1 MKNLF
6 KYTFVALA
14 GLMGM
19 VFSACTNDYTYDP
32 ATVSGNQVYF
42 SDQLPAVHDITVKA
56 SSFDVEVLR
65 VDTKDAITVPLTVT
79 KPDNSIFTIP
89 NSVSFAPGEASAKLS
104 ISYDPANVV
113 YGNYEDIT
121 LSIADANMAT
131 IYGLSSYSFKAGATA
146 WVDYGTAFY
155 REDLITT
162 FFGVDN
168 IVYEVPIQKNVVEE
182 GYYRLVNPYGKPY
195 PYNDPGDYDDKTD
208 SYLTIN
214 ATDPDWVY
222 VEESPTTTNWG
233 YGIFSMTSY
242 VQNFLNNGYTLDFI
256 KSNAPQLFGKLK
268 DGVIT
273 MPATSMLLSMAAYNN
288 GAWYDSNGSGLFAV
302 ALPGHVIADYSLE
315 WVYKGRFTDLAEN
328 DFVRGEFTF
337 GEDVESVKY
346 VIVPAGTDVDEII
359 AGIKDGS
366 IEATEVTA
374 SGDSEIPFNEETGNY
389 MVVAVI
395 YAGGEPVSEEVFEFK
410 FKSSKDNTEV
420 FEDVA
425 GGILTLGVKDVSAMF
440 SQSGKAWGLFPEKV
454 GASSPIVGEAVL
466 SQSTSDP
473 THFKLSPFWMDSA
486 PLEFYYNAD
495 ENRIS
500 VEGVETGISSPDGGI
515 MVTDIETFFNAD
527 LTRYGVHSGYDAE
540 NATYNFYLFYHV
552 GESMYAGELET
563 FEVTATAA
571 KAINKAMSK
580 ARQKAR
586 ENNQWSVKKNTT
598 YKPYRG
604 KIAKCLKRVKN
615 APAKTR
621 I

>member
-32 ATVSGNQVYF
+32 ATVSGSQVYF
-42 SDQLPAVHDITVKA
+42 SDQLPAIHEISTKA
-56 SSFDVEVLR
+56 SSFEVEVLR
-65 VDTKDAITVPLTVT
+65 VDTKDAISVPLTVT

-89 NSVSFAPGEASAKLS
+89 SSVSFAAGQASAKIS
-104 ISYDPANVV
+104 IGYDPANVE

-121 LSIADANMAT
+121 LSIADANLAT

-146 WVDYGTAFY
+146 WVDYGTALY

-182 GYYRLVNPYGKPY
+182 GYYRLVNPYGKY
-195 PYNDPGDYDDKTD
+195 YKYNDPGDFDETTD

-222 VEESPTTTNWG
+222 VEESPTTTNWS
-233 YGIFSMTSY
+233 YGVFSMTSY
-242 VQNFLNNGYTLDFI
+242 VQYYLNNGYTLDFI

-288 GAWYDSNGSGLFAV
+288 GTWYDANGSGLFAV
-302 ALPGHVIADYSLE
+302 ALPGHVIADYSLVCE
-315 WVYKGRFTDLAEN
+315 YAGRFTDIADN
-328 DFVRGEFTF
+328 DYVRNTFTF

-395 YAGGEPVSEEVFEFK
+395 YAGGEPVGEQARTIQR
-410 FKSSKDNTEV
+410 SSRMWQQ
-420 FEDVA
+420 
-425 GGILTLGVKDVSAMF
+425 VSC
-440 SQSGKAWGLFPEKV
+440 
-454 GASSPIVGEAVL
+454 
-466 SQSTSDP
+466 
-473 THFKLSPFWMDSA
+473 
-486 PLEFYYNAD
+486 
-495 ENRIS
+495 R
-500 VEGVETGISSPDGGI
+500 
-515 MVTDIETFFNAD
+515 
-527 LTRYGVHSGYDAE
+527 
-540 NATYNFYLFYHV
+540 
-552 GESMYAGELET
+552 
-563 FEVTATAA
+563 
-571 KAINKAMSK
+571 
-580 ARQKAR
+580 
-586 ENNQWSVKKNTT
+586 
-598 YKPYRG
+598 
-604 KIAKCLKRVKN
+604 
-615 APAKTR
+615 
-621 I
+621 

>member
-32 ATVSGNQVYF
+32 ATVSGSQVYF
-42 SDQLPAVHDITVKA
+42 SDQLPAIHEISTKA
-56 SSFDVEVLR
+56 SSFEVEVLR
-65 VDTKDAITVPLTVT
+65 VDTKDAISVPLTVT

-89 NSVSFAPGEASAKLS
+89 SSVSFAAGQASAKIS
-104 ISYDPANVV
+104 IGYDPANVE

-121 LSIADANMAT
+121 LSIADANLAT

-146 WVDYGTAFY
+146 WVDYGTALY

-182 GYYRLVNPYGKPY
+182 GYYRLVNPYGKY
-195 PYNDPGDYDDKTD
+195 YKYNDPGDFDETTD

-222 VEESPTTTNWG
+222 VEESPTTTNWS
-233 YGIFSMTSY
+233 YGVFSMTSY
-242 VQNFLNNGYTLDFI
+242 VQYYLNNGYTLDFI

-288 GAWYDSNGSGLFAV
+288 GTWYDANGSGLFAV

-315 WVYKGRFTDLAEN
+315 CEYAGRFTDIADN
-328 DFVRGEFTF
+328 DYVRNTFTF

-395 YAGGEPVSEEVFEFK
+395 YAGGEPVGEEVFEFK

-425 GGILTLGVKDVSAMF
+425 AGILSLGVADVSAMF
-440 SQSGKAWGLFPEKV
+440 DRDGNAWGLLPEKV
-454 GASSPIVGEAVL
+454 GATSPIVGEAIL

-473 THFKLSPFWMDSA
+473 THFKLTPFWKESN
-486 PLEFYYNAD
+486 PLEFHYYAD
-495 ENRIS
+495 ENWLS
-500 VEGVETGISSPDGGI
+500 VEGVETGISSDDGGI

-540 NATYNFYLFYHV
+540 NSTYNFYLFYHV
-552 GESMYAGELET
+552 GDAMYAGELET
-563 FEVTATAA
+563 FEVTATGA
-571 KAINKAMSK
+571 KSVKKAMK
-580 ARQKAR
+580 KAR
-586 ENNQWSVKKNTT
+586 ESSQWGVKKDATH
-598 YKPYRG
+598 KPYKG
-604 KIAKCLKRVKN
+604 KIAKCLKRVIS
-615 APAKTR
+615 APAKLTF
-621 I
+621 

>member
-32 ATVSGNQVYF
+32 ATVSGSQVYF
-42 SDQLPAVHDITVKA
+42 SDQLPTIQEISTKA
-56 SSFDVEVLR
+56 SSFEVEVLR
-65 VDTKDAITVPLTVT
+65 VDTKDAISVPLTVT

-89 NSVSFAPGEASAKLS
+89 SSVSFAAGQASAKIS
-104 ISYDPANVV
+104 IGYDPANVE

-121 LSIADANMAT
+121 LSIADANLAT

-146 WVDYGTAFY
+146 WVDYGTALY
-155 REDLITT
+155 REDLMTAI
-162 FFGVDN
+162 FNVDN

-195 PYNDPGDYDDKTD
+195 AYNDPGDFDETTD

-222 VEESPTTTNWG
+222 VEDSPTTTNWG
-233 YGIFSMTSY
+233 YGVFSMTSY
-242 VQNFLNNGYTLDFI
+242 VQGYMNNGYTLDFI

-273 MPATSMLLSMAAYNN
+273 MPAESMLINMAAYNN
-288 GAWYDSNGSGLFAV
+288 GGWFVANGSGLFAV

-315 WVYKGRFTDLAEN
+315 CEYAGRFTDIADN
-328 DFVRGEFTF
+328 DYVRNTFTF

-395 YAGGEPVSEEVFEFK
+395 YAGGEPVGEEVFEFK

-425 GGILTLGVKDVSAMF
+425 AGILSLGVADVSAMF
-440 SQSGKAWGLFPEKV
+440 DRDGDAWGMLPEKV
-454 GASSPIVGEAVL
+454 GATSPIVGEAIL

-473 THFKLSPFWMDSA
+473 THFKLTPFWMQSN
-486 PLEFYYNAD
+486 PLEFHYYAD
-495 ENRIS
+495 ENWLS
-500 VEGVETGISSPDGGI
+500 VEGVETGINGPDGPI
-515 MVTDIETFFNAD
+515 VVTDIETYFNAD
-527 LTRYGVHSGYDAE
+527 LSAYGVHSGYDAE
-540 NATYNFYLFYHV
+540 NATFNFFLFYHV
-552 GESMYAGELET
+552 GQAMYAGELET
-563 FEVTATAA
+563 FEVTATGA
-571 KAINKAMSK
+571 KAIKKAMK
-580 ARQKAR
+580 KAR
-586 ENNQWSVKKNTT
+586 ESSQWGVKKDATH
-598 YKPYRG
+598 KPYKG
-604 KIAKCLKRVKN
+604 KIAKCLKRVIS
-615 APAKTR
+615 APAKLTF
-621 I
+621 

>member
-65 VDTKDAITVPLTVT
+65 VDTKDAISVPLTVT

-89 NSVSFAPGEASAKLS
+89 NSVSFAPGEASAKLT

-146 WVDYGTAFY
+146 WVDYGTALY
-155 REDLITT
+155 REDLVGTW
-162 FFGVDN
+162 FGVEN
-168 IVYEVPIQKNVVEE
+168 LIYEVPIQKNIVEE

-195 PYNDPGDYDDKTD
+195 PYNEPGDYDDKTD
-208 SYLTIN
+208 SYMTIN
-214 ATDPDWVY
+214 ATDPDFVY
-222 VEESPTTTNWG
+222 VEESPTTMDWS
-233 YGIFSMTSY
+233 YGAFSMISV
-242 VQNFLNNGYTLDFI
+242 VQFYMDNGYELDFI
-256 KSNAPQLFGKLK
+256 KQNVPQYFGTLK
-268 DGVIT
+268 NGVIT
-273 MPATSMLLSMAAYNN
+273 MPAGSMLISMANYAN
-288 GAWYDSNGSGLFAV
+288 GGYYDSNNNGLFAI

-337 GEDVESVKY
+337 GEDVKSVKY
-346 VIVPAGTDVDEII
+346 AIVPADADVEETV
-359 AGIKDGS
+359 AGIIDGS
-366 IEATEVTA
+366 IESIEVTE
-374 SGDSEIPFNEETGNY
+374 SGDSEVSFNEATGNY
-389 MVVAVI
+389 IVVAVI
-395 YAGGEPVSEEVFEFK
+395 YAGGEVVGTEVFEFK

-425 GGILTLGVKDVSAMF
+425 GGILTLGVKDVSEPF
-440 SQSGKAWGLFPEKV
+440 SQSGSSWGLFPEKV
-454 GASSPIVGEAVL
+454 GATSPVVGEAVL

-473 THFKLSPFWMDSA
+473 THFKLSPFWMESA

-495 ENRIS
+495 ENWIS
-500 VEGVETGISSPDGGI
+500 VEGVETGIGSDDGGI

-527 LTRYGVHSGYDAE
+527 LSKMGIHSGYDAE

-552 GESMYAGELET
+552 GGSMYAAELET

-580 ARQKAR
+580 AKKKAR
-586 ENNQWSVKKNTT
+586 ENSQWSVKNNTT

-604 KIAKCLKRVKN
+604 NIAKYLKRVKN
-615 APAKTR
+615 APAKPR

>member
-65 VDTKDAITVPLTVT
+65 VDTKDAISVPLTVT

-89 NSVSFAPGEASAKLS
+89 NSVSFAPGEASAKLT

-146 WVDYGTAFY
+146 WVDYGTALY
-155 REDLITT
+155 REDLVGTW
-162 FFGVDN
+162 FGVEN
-168 IVYEVPIQKNVVEE
+168 LIYEVPIQKNIVEE

-195 PYNDPGDYDDKTD
+195 PYNEPGDYDDKTD
-208 SYLTIN
+208 SYMTIN
-214 ATDPDWVY
+214 ATDPDFVY
-222 VEESPTTTNWG
+222 VEESPTTMDWS
-233 YGIFSMTSY
+233 YGAFSMISV
-242 VQNFLNNGYTLDFI
+242 VQFYMDNGYELDFI
-256 KSNAPQLFGKLK
+256 KQNVPQYFGTLK
-268 DGVIT
+268 NGVIT
-273 MPATSMLLSMAAYNN
+273 MPAGSMLISMANYSN
-288 GAWYDSNGSGLFAV
+288 GGYYDSNNNGLFAI

-337 GEDVESVKY
+337 GEDVKSVKY
-346 VIVPAGTDVDEII
+346 AIVPADADVEETV
-359 AGIKDGS
+359 AGIIDGS
-366 IEATEVTA
+366 IESIEVTE
-374 SGDSEIPFNEETGNY
+374 SGDSEVSFNEATGNY
-389 MVVAVI
+389 IVVAVI
-395 YAGGEPVSEEVFEFK
+395 YAGGEVVGTEVFEFK

-425 GGILTLGVKDVSAMF
+425 GGILTLGVKDVSEPF
-440 SQSGKAWGLFPEKV
+440 SQSGSSWGLFPEKV
-454 GASSPIVGEAVL
+454 GATSPVVGEAVL

-473 THFKLSPFWMDSA
+473 THFKLSPFWMESA

-495 ENRIS
+495 ENWIS
-500 VEGVETGISSPDGGI
+500 VEGVETGIGSDDGGI

-527 LTRYGVHSGYDAE
+527 LSKMGIHSGYDAE

-552 GESMYAGELET
+552 GGSMYAAELET

-580 ARQKAR
+580 AKKKAR
-586 ENNQWSVKKNTT
+586 ENSQWSVKNNTT

-604 KIAKCLKRVKN
+604 NIAKYLKRVKN
-615 APAKTR
+615 APAKPR

>member
-104 ISYDPANVV
+104 ISYDPTNVV
-113 YGNYEDIT
+113 YGKYEDIT

-146 WVDYGTAFY
+146 WVDYGTALY

-168 IVYEVPIQKNVVEE
+168 LVYEVPLQKNVVEE

-195 PYNDPGDYDDKTD
+195 PYNEPGDYDDKTD
-208 SYLTIN
+208 SYMTIN

-222 VEESPTTTNWG
+222 VEESPTTMDWT

-242 VQNFLNNGYTLDFI
+242 VQYFLNNGYTLDFI

-346 VIVPAGTDVDEII
+346 VIV
-359 AGIKDGS
+359 
-366 IEATEVTA
+366 
-374 SGDSEIPFNEETGNY
+374 
-389 MVVAVI
+389 AVI

-473 THFKLSPFWMDSA
+473 THFKLSPFWVDSA